1 MQARELGALLLLAA
15 LWGSSFLIKVA
26 VLALAP
32 FVLMEL
38 RVELSALALA
48 PLCFA
53 VSRLPAPRAR
63 WKEFL
68 TLGLL
73 NAATPCHGAEDLT
86 SAQASPLASRQGF
99 L

>member
-26 VLALAP
+26 VLAMAP

-38 RVELSALALA
+38 RVELAALALA
-48 PLCFA
+48 PLCFV
-53 VSRLPAPRAR
+53 VSRLPSPRAR

-73 NAATPCHGAEDLT
+73 NAAIPCHKAEDLT
-86 SAQASPLASRQGF
+86 SAQPSPLARGQG
-99 L
+99 LL